1 MSGRWL
7 WLVSFV
13 VLCCLGS
20 RVMTAEEVAKLAEPR
35 WLTDWE
41 EARKAAHASGKPLF
55 VVFRCEH

>member
-7 WLVSFV
+7 RLVSFV

-20 RVMTAEEVAKLAEPR
+20 RMMTAEEVGKLAEPR

-41 EARKAAHASGKPLF
+41 EARKAARASGKPLF